1 MVVPLTSPGV
11 ASPRPRFRPFQ
22 RRSAASLPTPLLP
35 DPLAGVLTVEII
47 SRPEPGCDPVLYGL
61 WMSEL
66 RTALNATPR
75 LRVVDGANDPL
86 APDVAPMEWGDGNGW
101 TDLRLDVTVRRIEP
115 FRPMR
120 IDADLCLTDRASG
133 ALLARLDGVWQAPV
147 DGVPLKPTR
156 QGWFRRDWR
165 PPPALSEAAALEANS
180 PRMFLRGTAVR
191 MAETL
196 AQQVDAVVV
205 CPATESGW

>member
-1 MVVPLTSPGV
+1 MVVPLTSPGA

-35 DPLAGVLTVEII
+35 DPLAGVLTVEIL

-75 LRVVDGANDPL
+75 LRVVDGAHGPL
-86 APDVAPMEWGDGNGW
+86 APDAAPREWGDGMGW

-120 IDADLCLTDRASG
+120 IDADLCLTDRATG
-133 ALLARLDGVWQAPV
+133 APLARLDGVWQAPV

-180 PRMFLRGTAVR
+180 PRLFLRGTAAR